1 MTIKE
6 IEAKEKDHPNKDVIE
21 ITETLEIVKDNVTKI
36 TTNILVETMEEET
49 ITTLEEI
56 GEYLVFSMILSL

>member
-1 MTIKE
+1 LTIKE

-21 ITETLEIVKDNVTKI
+21 ITEILEIVKDNVTKI
-36 TTNILVETMEEET
+36 TINILVEIMEEET

-56 GEYLVFSMILSL
+56 DEYLVFSMILS